1 MELTTDDQAD
11 LRIQVGIALLGTI
24 AGAVRAVRAR
34 VMDPDTLM
42 LIAYF
47 DRVPWSYEV
56 ESLQD
61 ATWEASLSVLQRR
74 LRAEVR
80 VVVTG
85 RAVFG
90 IGGLEAFEA
99 SEFGQATFSF
109 WAYARYGETPG
120 DEEDA
125 LGATT
130 LPEGSYTRLP

>member
-1 MELTTDDQAD
+1 MPSSGDQAD
-11 LRIQVGIALLGTI
+11 LRIQLGIALLGTI
-24 AGAVRAVRAR
+24 AGAVRAIRAR
-34 VMDPDTLM
+34 VVDPDTLM

-47 DRVPWSYEV
+47 DRVPWNHEV

-61 ATWEASLSVLQRR
+61 AAWEASLSVLQRR

-90 IGGLEAFEA
+90 IGGLDAFEA

>member
-1 MELTTDDQAD
+1 MDPTTDDQAD
-11 LRIQVGIALLGTI
+11 LRIQLGIALLGTI
-24 AGAVRAVRAR
+24 ASAVRAIRAR
-34 VMDPDTLM
+34 VVDPDTLI

-47 DRVPWSYEV
+47 ERVPWSYEV

-61 ATWEASLSVLQRR
+61 AAWEASLSVLQRR

-90 IGGLEAFEA
+90 IGGLDAFEA

-120 DEEDA
+120 DEDDA
-125 LGATT
+125 LVATT

>member
-120 DEEDA
+120 DDEDA